1 MNVRRI
7 SVAAGL
13 TLLSIGCSSGTGGDG
28 STSSLT
34 SLTLPVQPDSSDSVA
49 SPCEGFEERYVGAGL
64 FVPLPPDARGLT
76 GQTTADLGPIHAASS
91 VDFDLGD
98 GVVVTV
104 GAGSPARTLSPSWRP
119 RTRPA
124 AMPDE
129 RLPVRR
135 IERSAGLSPPL
146 EVPRP
151 LATRLKPRPA

>member
-28 STSSLT
+28 SPA
-34 SLTLPVQPDSSDSVA
+34 SLTLRVQPDSSDSVA
-49 SPCEGFEERYVGAGL
+49 SPCDGFEERYVGAGL
-64 FVPLPPDARGLT
+64 FVPLPPNARSLA

-104 GAGSPARTLSPSWRP
+104 GRRVTSSDVVIFVEAEDQDLQRCLMSSSRYDALS
-119 RTRPA
+119 
-124 AMPDE
+124 DQQD
-129 RLPVRR
+129 
-135 IERSAGLSPPL
+135 
-146 EVPRP
+146 
-151 LATRLKPRPA
+151 

>member
-28 STSSLT
+28 STASLT
-34 SLTLPVQPDSSDSVA
+34 SLTSPVQPDSSDSVA
-49 SPCEGFEERYVGAGL
+49 SPCDGFEERYVGAGL
-64 FVPLPPDARGLT
+64 FVPLPPNARSLT

-104 GAGSPARTLSPSWRP
+104 GRRVTSLDVVIFVEAEDQDLQRCLMSGSRYDALS
-119 RTRPA
+119 
-124 AMPDE
+124 DQQD
-129 RLPVRR
+129 
-135 IERSAGLSPPL
+135 
-146 EVPRP
+146 
-151 LATRLKPRPA
+151 